1 MKTLLLVSLF
11 FLSEQDS
18 TKIDT
23 TKVQVDSLLLL
34 KQSAQ
39 MVQMYKVQATQ
50 LDSIKKKLNDP
61 QIKKALRKKL
71 KK

>member
-11 FLSEQDS
+11 IFAEGDS

-23 TKVQVDSLLLL
+23 TKAQVDSLQLL

-39 MVQMYKVQATQ
+39 MVQMFKVQSTQ